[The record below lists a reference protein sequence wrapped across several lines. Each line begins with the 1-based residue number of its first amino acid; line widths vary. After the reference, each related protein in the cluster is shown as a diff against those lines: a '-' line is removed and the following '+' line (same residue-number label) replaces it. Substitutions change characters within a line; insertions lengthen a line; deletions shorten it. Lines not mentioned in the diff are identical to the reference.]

1 MDPTKKHYILTEAE
15 LTTIMA
21 CTYLA
26 GMQRRFPLALGTD
39 AERVICGAFI
49 RANQIGESDETQR
62 EQLTT
67 TIATGRE
74 RHANLVQALQ
84 GPRTL
89 ADLFESLF
97 GPMPSPNQGG
107 TP

>member
-74 RHANLVQALQ
+74 RHAMVLQ
-84 GPRTL
+84 KLQVPRTFS
-89 ADLFESLF
+89 DLFESLF
-97 GPMPSPNQGG
+97 GSVSTTHGG
-107 TP
+107 TPS